1 MTATERYEDD
11 ETKTAVEKIGNHRR
25 SSRNPL
31 ETFDSRGE
39 FVDVDG
45 NVEEQNASSV
55 DDEELVPMEDFFFF
69 IAMSD

>member
-31 ETFDSRGE
+31 ETFDSRDE

-45 NVEEQNASSV
+45 NVEEQTASS
-55 DDEELVPMEDFFFF
+55 LMMKRSMADFF
-69 IAMSD
+69 DRDE

>member
-31 ETFDSRGE
+31 ETFDSRDE
-39 FVDVDG
+39 FVNVDG
-45 NVEEQNASSV
+45 KVEEQNALSLIIKSSV
-55 DDEELVPMEDFFFF
+55 EDFFR
-69 IAMSD
+69 SR

>member
-25 SSRNPL
+25 SSRNLL
-31 ETFDSRGE
+31 ETFDSRDE

-45 NVEEQNASSV
+45 NVEEQTAV
-55 DDEELVPMEDFFFF
+55 ELDDEELLVPVGDFF
-69 IAMSD
+69 D

>member
-31 ETFDSRGE
+31 ETFDSRDE
-39 FVDVDG
+39 FVDG
-45 NVEEQNASSV
+45 NAEEQNACLMMKR
-55 DDEELVPMEDFFFF
+55 LVPVGDGFFF
-69 IAMSD
+69 

>member
-31 ETFDSRGE
+31 ETFDSQDEFRGRRQKCRRAEYIE
-39 FVDVDG
+39 F
-45 NVEEQNASSV
+45 
-55 DDEELVPMEDFFFF
+55 DDEELVPMADFFRKR
-69 IAMSD
+69 

>member
-31 ETFDSRGE
+31 ETFDSRDE
-39 FVDVDG
+39 FVNVDG
-45 NVEEQNASSV
+45 KVEEPNALSLIIKSSV
-55 DDEELVPMEDFFFF
+55 EDFFR
-69 IAMSD
+69 SR